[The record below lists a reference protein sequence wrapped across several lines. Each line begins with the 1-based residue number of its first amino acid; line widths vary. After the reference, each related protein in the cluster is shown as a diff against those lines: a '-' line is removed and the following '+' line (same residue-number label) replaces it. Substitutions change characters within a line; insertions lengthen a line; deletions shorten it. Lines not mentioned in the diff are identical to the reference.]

1 MVAQFLAGVIVGAL
15 IGLAL
20 APLLRSWMSW
30 QMTKP
35 WREAAFYRHGDSR
48 MNSFDEEPHRAR

>member
-1 MVAQFLAGVIVGAL
+1 MVAQFLAGVIFGIL

-20 APLLRSWMSW
+20 APLLRSWIAW
-30 QMTKP
+30 QMTKSS
-35 WREAAFYRHGDSR
+35 RDVAFNSHGDSR

>member
-1 MVAQFLAGVIVGAL
+1 VIAQFLAGVIVGVL

-20 APLLRSWMSW
+20 APLLRSWILW

-35 WREAAFYRHGDSR
+35 WREKDAPSVFEPTAASR
-48 MNSFDEEPHRAR
+48 SER